1 MSSNSHGGV
10 ADILGKVAMR
20 TIAGTIVL
28 MVVVVLIAKGVDGF
42 PFGVWGLVGAAIL
55 AVISA
60 GVGQVE

>member
-1 MSSNSHGGV
+1 MSSKSHGGV

-28 MVVVVLIAKGVDGF
+28 MSVVVLIAKGIDGF
-42 PFGVWGLVGAAIL
+42 PFGVWGLVGAAVL
-55 AVISA
+55 TAVSA